1 MLRLLITSLILLIT
15 MNSCDKTL
23 AKYSMNVEGKDL
35 LITDVIYIMKETDEW
50 DEGYTKNKNLD
61 KIGCHNCLCA
71 LGSDVT
77 KETIYNNKKE
87 VIEEFCSDSYVIGCF
102 LLEEVLKHNPSVAE
116 DMEKNRHAFAIIR
129 NFTGTVTFTVKEE
142 KYYSERLPILN
153 IRGEG
158 NINFHSDYEP
168 ESLLEGMDD

>member
-1 MLRLLITSLILLIT
+1 MFRLLITSLILLIT

-61 KIGCHNCLCA
+61 K
-71 LGSDVT
+71 
-77 KETIYNNKKE
+77 
-87 VIEEFCSDSYVIGCF
+87 IGCF

-158 NINFHSDYEP
+158 NINFHSDYDP

>member
-1 MLRLLITSLILLIT
+1 

-23 AKYSMNVEGKDL
+23 AKYSMNIEGKDL
-35 LITDVIYIMKETDEW
+35 LITNVIYIMKETDEW

-61 KIGCHNCLCA
+61 K
-71 LGSDVT
+71 
-77 KETIYNNKKE
+77 
-87 VIEEFCSDSYVIGCF
+87 IGCF

>member
-1 MLRLLITSLILLIT
+1 MFRLLITSLILLIT

-61 KIGCHNCLCA
+61 KIGC
-71 LGSDVT
+71 
-77 KETIYNNKKE
+77 
-87 VIEEFCSDSYVIGCF
+87 F

-158 NINFHSDYEP
+158 NTNFHSDYEP

>member
-61 KIGCHNCLCA
+61 KIGC
-71 LGSDVT
+71 
-77 KETIYNNKKE
+77 
-87 VIEEFCSDSYVIGCF
+87 F

-116 DMEKNRHAFAIIR
+116 EMEKNRHAFAIIR

>member
-1 MLRLLITSLILLIT
+1 MFRLLITSLILLIT

-61 KIGCHNCLCA
+61 KIGC
-71 LGSDVT
+71 
-77 KETIYNNKKE
+77 
-87 VIEEFCSDSYVIGCF
+87 F

-116 DMEKNRHAFAIIR
+116 DIEKNRHAFAIIR

>member
-1 MLRLLITSLILLIT
+1 MFRLLITSLILLIT

-61 KIGCHNCLCA
+61 K
-71 LGSDVT
+71 
-77 KETIYNNKKE
+77 
-87 VIEEFCSDSYVIGCF
+87 IGCF